1 MTSCEEVVEEL
12 RAKLLKGE
20 PFNKTDEWNFKELCE
35 LTGWTEEDVRNAL
48 MSGRVP
54 SFHKYFT
61 EAQRLELW
69 LKREEAARKLWG
81 AVTALLCNN
90 IKEVCVLEAKSVE
103 PLEDSLVVYAKD
115 LYRHADEFPAEGFER
130 RWEKCIKLFNEVV
143 EREGGLMEEKRAER
157 KRKLKEICKHYRR
170 AVDLLE
176 EIEIEIDK
184 LVRENDKDDFVCYS
198 MDRFEPL
205 RFHSQQEIELKYR
218 TERGYYVIVDKDGSI
233 YLCKGDGKVIAER

>member
-20 PFNKTDEWNFKELCE
+20 PFSKTDEHNFRELCE

-48 MSGRVP
+48 ISNKTP

-69 LKREEAARKLWG
+69 LKKEEAARKLWG

-90 IKEVCVLEAKSVE
+90 IKEVCVLEAVSVE
-103 PLEDSLVVYAKD
+103 PLVTHAKTLYCYADSL
-115 LYRHADEFPAEGFER
+115 PTEGFRR

-143 EREGGLMEEKRAER
+143 EKKGGLIEEKRAER
-157 KRKLKEICKHYRR
+157 KRKLEEICKLYER
-170 AVDLLE
+170 ARDLLE
-176 EIEIEIDK
+176 EIEIEIEE
-184 LVRENDKDDFVCYS
+184 LVKENDKRDFIHYSEDDFA
-198 MDRFEPL
+198 PL
-205 RFHSQQEIELKYR
+205 RLRRRELEYQTDK
-218 TERGYYVIVDKDGSI
+218 GYEVFVDKDGAI
-233 YLCKGDGKVIAER
+233 YLCRKDGTIIAER

>member
-1 MTSCEEVVEEL
+1 MTSCEEVIEEL

-20 PFNKTDEWNFKELCE
+20 PFSKTDEWNFKELCE

-48 MSGRVP
+48 VSGEVP

-69 LKREEAARKLWG
+69 LKREEAARELWG

-90 IKEVCVLEAKSVE
+90 IKEVCALEAKSVE

-115 LYRHADEFPAEGFER
+115 LYRHADEFPDEGFER

-143 EREGGLMEEKRAER
+143 ERKGGLVEEKRAER
-157 KRKLKEICKHYRR
+157 RRKLREIYKHYWR
-170 AVDLLE
+170 ARDLLE
-176 EIEIEIDK
+176 EIEIEIEE
-184 LVRENDKDDFVCYS
+184 LVKENDKDDFIRYS
-198 MDRFEPL
+198 EDDFAPL
-205 RFHSQQEIELKYR
+205 RFHRQELELEYK
-218 TERGYYVIVDKDGSI
+218 TDKGYYVIVDKNGGI
-233 YLCKGDGKVIAER
+233 YLCKGDGRIIAER

>member
-1 MTSCEEVVEEL
+1 MTSCEEVIEEL

-20 PFNKTDEWNFKELCE
+20 PFSKTDEHNFKELCE

-48 MSGRVP
+48 VSGGVP

-103 PLEDSLVVYAKD
+103 PLVTHAKTLCRYAD
-115 LYRHADEFPAEGFER
+115 ALPTEGFKR

-143 EREGGLMEEKRAER
+143 ERKGGLVEEKRAER
-157 KRKLKEICKHYRR
+157 RRKLREIYKHYWR
-170 AVDLLE
+170 ARDLLE
-176 EIEIEIDK
+176 EIEIEIEE
-184 LVRENDKDDFVCYS
+184 LVKENDKEDFIRYS
-198 MDRFEPL
+198 EDEFAPL
-205 RFHSQQEIELKYR
+205 RFRRQELELEYK
-218 TERGYYVIVDKDGSI
+218 TDKGYYVIVDKDGGI
-233 YLCKGDGKVIAER
+233 YLCKEDGKVIAER

>member
-1 MTSCEEVVEEL
+1 MTSCEEVIEEL

-20 PFNKTDEWNFKELCE
+20 PFNKTDEHNFKELCE

-48 MSGRVP
+48 VSNKTP

-115 LYRHADEFPAEGFER
+115 LYRYADEFPAEGFER

-143 EREGGLMEEKRAER
+143 ERKGGLVEEKRAER
-157 KRKLKEICKHYRR
+157 RRKLREIYKHYWR
-170 AVDLLE
+170 ARDLLE
-176 EIEIEIDK
+176 EIEMEIEE
-184 LVRENDKDDFVCYS
+184 LVKENDERDFIHYSEDDFA
-198 MDRFEPL
+198 PL
-205 RFHSQQEIELKYR
+205 RFRRQELELEYK
-218 TERGYYVIVDKDGSI
+218 TDKGYYVIVDKNGGI
-233 YLCKGDGKVIAER
+233 YLCKGDGRVIAER

>member
-1 MTSCEEVVEEL
+1 MTSCEEVIEEL

-20 PFNKTDEWNFKELCE
+20 PFSKTDEHNFKELCE
-35 LTGWTEEDVRNAL
+35 LTGWTEEDVRDAL
-48 MSGRVP
+48 ISNKTP

-69 LKREEAARKLWG
+69 LKKEEAVRKLWG

-103 PLEDSLVVYAKD
+103 PLVTHAKTLYCYADSL
-115 LYRHADEFPAEGFER
+115 PAEGFMR

-157 KRKLKEICKHYRR
+157 RRKLREIYKHYWR
-170 AVDLLE
+170 ARDLLE
-176 EIEIEIDK
+176 EIEIEIEE
-184 LVRENDKDDFVCYS
+184 LVKENDKEDFIRYSEDDFA
-198 MDRFEPL
+198 PL
-205 RFHSQQEIELKYR
+205 RFRRQELELEYK
-218 TERGYYVIVDKDGSI
+218 TDKGYYVIVDKDGGI